1 VFAKVIHRQDSR
13 EDTLIVSIQEASKT
27 CETTDH
33 EDPDILDEGGRTS
46 LALQSHAPLDDIA
59 ELIVAN
65 VHV

>member
-13 EDTLIVSIQEASKT
+13 EDTLIVSIQETSKA

-33 EDPDILDEGGRTS
+33 EDPYILDEGCRTS
-46 LALQSHAPLDDIA
+46 LALQSHASLDDIA